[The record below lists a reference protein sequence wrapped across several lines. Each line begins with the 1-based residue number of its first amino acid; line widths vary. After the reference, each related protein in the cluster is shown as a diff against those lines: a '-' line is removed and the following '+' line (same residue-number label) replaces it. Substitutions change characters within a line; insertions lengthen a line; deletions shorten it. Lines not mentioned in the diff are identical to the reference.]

1 MVLKMELK
9 DLDTLVALFEEYLEL
24 RVAANK
30 LFTQEYEPHHQQFR
44 KTVGN
49 VAVAFQ
55 ECHSGMYKVAAIYRL
70 ER

>member
-1 MVLKMELK
+1 MTELK
-9 DLDTLVALFEEYLEL
+9 NLDVLMAAFEEYLEL
-24 RVAANK
+24 RVPANE
-30 LFTQEYEPHHQQFR
+30 LMMEDYEPHHHQFR
-44 KTVGN
+44 KVNSN